1 MTHPI
6 GLEIRKKLDYLL
18 GREKAPVLIAE
29 TLARIG
35 LVEVRTPDDAYR
47 FAVALM
53 RRGGVFEAAG
63 RAIKIQA
70 ILNGARDSEA
80 A

>member
-1 MTHPI
+1 MNHPI
-6 GLEIRKKLDYLL
+6 ALEIKKKIDYLL
-18 GREKAPVLIAE
+18 GREKAPTVIAE
-29 TLARIG
+29 TLARAGIP
-35 LVEVRTPDDAYR
+35 EVRTPDDAYR
-47 FAVALM
+47 FAVTLM

-70 ILNGARDSEA
+70 ILNGARDTEA